1 MKKLFQSEWISR
13 LIDASLPVFAAM
25 AALLIGAVMLFFL
38 KVNPVDAYKALWD
51 GAFGSSNAFAETLVK
66 ATPLLLVGLGICISF
81 RGDVINIGGEGQMIV
96 GAVLATWVGLTFT
109 GLPGWLTIT
118 LSMLAGFL
126 GGAVWGGIPGVLKA
140 YFSVNEILSTVM
152 MNAIAVQLM
161 NFLLR
166 GPMIDPA
173 QAEMA
178 SQIPQTA
185 RLEEIFRLPRLVPT
199 RLHLGSLIAVILAVL
214 VYILLWRTT
223 LGYRIRAVG
232 QNPHASRY
240 AGIKVQRY
248 MVLALLLSGAFAGLA
263 GATQVFGVNYRMITD
278 GSSSGFTGSA
288 GFNGIVAA
296 LFGGLHPILTIP
308 ASILFGAL
316 LVGANKMQRVVQVP
330 SALIT
335 ALNGLVVVFVVSS
348 EIIRKRRQRRRE
360 AVAKRENDSYPPQAN
375 DKQLNQVEA
384 GS

>member
-1 MKKLFQSEWISR
+1 
-13 LIDASLPVFAAM
+13 
-25 AALLIGAVMLFFL
+25 
-38 KVNPVDAYKALWD
+38 
-51 GAFGSSNAFAETLVK
+51 
-66 ATPLLLVGLGICISF
+66 
-81 RGDVINIGGEGQMIV
+81 
-96 GAVLATWVGLTFT
+96 
-109 GLPGWLTIT
+109 
-118 LSMLAGFL
+118 MLAGFL

-173 QAEMA
+173 QAELA

-199 RLHLGSLIAVILAVL
+199 RLHLGALIAVVLAIL

-348 EIIRKRRQRRRE
+348 EIIRKRRQRTRE
-360 AVAKRENDSYPPQAN
+360 AVAKRENDSPPPPPN
-375 DKQLNQVEA
+375 DKHLNQAEA

>member
-1 MKKLFQSEWISR
+1 
-13 LIDASLPVFAAM
+13 V
-25 AALLIGAVMLFFL
+25 IGAI
-38 KVNPVDAYKALWD
+38 
-51 GAFGSSNAFAETLVK
+51 FATL
-66 ATPLLLVGLGICISF
+66 L
-81 RGDVINIGGEGQMIV
+81 
-96 GAVLATWVGLTFT
+96 GLTLT
-109 GLPGWLTIT
+109 DWPGWAVIP

-126 GGAVWGGIPGVLKA
+126 GGAIWGGIPGFLKA
-140 YFSVNEILSTVM
+140 RFNVNEILSTVM

-173 QAEMA
+173 QAELA

-185 RLEEIFRLPRLVPT
+185 RLLEVFRLPRWVPT
-199 RLHLGSLIAVILAVL
+199 RLHLGALIAVVLAIF

-240 AGIKVQRY
+240 AGIKVNRY
-248 MVLALLLSGAFAGLA
+248 VVLALLLSGAFAGLA

-278 GSSSGFTGSA
+278 GSASGFTGSA

-296 LFGGLHPILTIP
+296 LFGQLHPLGTIP
-308 ASILFGAL
+308 ASVLFGAL

-330 SALIT
+330 SALVT

-348 EIIRKRRQRRRE
+348 EIWRRRRQRRRL
-360 AVAKRENDSYPPQAN
+360 VVGDDDDQPQIPGDENAQS
-375 DKQLNQVEA
+375 VEVMA
-384 GS
+384 

>member
-1 MKKLFQSEWISR
+1 MRQRFESLF
-13 LIDASLPVFAAM
+13 DALLPVLATL
-25 AALLIGAVMLFFL
+25 AALAVGALMLLLL
-38 KVNPVDAYKALWD
+38 KVNPITAYAALWD
-51 GAFGSSNAFAETLVK
+51 GAFGSANSFAETLVK
-66 ATPLLLVGLGICISF
+66 ATPLLLVALGICISF

-96 GAVLATWVGLTFT
+96 GAVLATWIGLTFT
-109 GLPGWLTIT
+109 DAPGWLIIT
-118 LSMLAGFL
+118 LALFAGFL
-126 GGAVWGGIPGVLKA
+126 GGAVWGGIPGALKA
-140 YFSVNEILSTVM
+140 YFNVNEILSTVM

-166 GPMIDPA
+166 GPMIDPS
-173 QAEMA
+173 QAELA
-178 SQIPQTA
+178 SKIPQTA
-185 RLEEIFRLPRLVPT
+185 RLIDAFHLARLAPT
-199 RLHLGSLIAVILAVL
+199 RLHSGALIAVVLAVL

-232 QNPHASRY
+232 QSPFASRY
-240 AGIKVQRY
+240 AGVKVQRY

-263 GATQVFGVNYRMITD
+263 GAVQVYGVNYRMITD

-296 LFGGLHPILTIP
+296 LFGQLHPLWSIP

-335 ALNGLVVVFVVSS
+335 VMNGLVVVFVVSS
-348 EIIRKRRQRRRE
+348 EIWRHRRQRRRLAAAPE
-360 AVAKRENDSYPPQAN
+360 AEPPS
-375 DKQLNQVEA
+375 KQDQPGVRKEA
-384 GS
+384 QQ